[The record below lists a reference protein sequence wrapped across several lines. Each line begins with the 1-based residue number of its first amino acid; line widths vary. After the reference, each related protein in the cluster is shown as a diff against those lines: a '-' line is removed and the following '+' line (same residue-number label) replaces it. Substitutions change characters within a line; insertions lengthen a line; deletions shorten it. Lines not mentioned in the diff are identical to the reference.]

1 MADKEINKAI
11 IQKSKLRNVYL
22 KDKTRAVRIA
32 YKKQRNVCVSVLR
45 KKIDYENL
53 DTKNVTDNKKFSSTV
68 KPLFSNK
75 VRSNAYITLNEDEK
89 LIKNE
94 YQIAKIFNTFF
105 IEIFPYLGTK
115 VDLCNAWTFLTQLKK
130 LYKNRK
136 IHHQK
141 NAIYCRQI

>member
-1 MADKEINKAI
+1 MANKEINKAI
-11 IQKSKLRNVYL
+11 IQKSNLRNVYL

-115 VDLCNAWTFLTQLKK
+115 VDLCNA
-130 LYKNRK
+130 
-136 IHHQK
+136 
-141 NAIYCRQI
+141 